1 MKNLDES
8 TKKMLRTFGLLVGA
22 VIAVFIILFI
32 FMGLSGKKV
41 GDTQLVNSIE
51 NAAKRYYAANKD
63 KLPTKEGET
72 VKVTTD
78 TLISEKYLKSFDKL
92 TKNTGCSGEVKVT
105 NNGGEYL
112 YNPSLKC
119 SEYKT
124 TTIKDKIES
133 TLVNSGDGLYKEGSE
148 YYYRGEYVDNYIKIA
163 NTVYRVV
170 SIDKNGYV
178 KVINPNVKTSN
189 QQWDNRYNTELT
201 ANGVGVNDYE
211 KSRLREFIDS
221 YYEGLDAKTK
231 AYIVKH
237 NWCVGKRAISNTN
250 FNANECNKTYNSFLG
265 TLLPSE
271 YARVSTDSLCKN
283 IKDGACSNYNYL
295 KKILPGT
302 WTSIGVTDNTYEV
315 MAFGGTSIY
324 YTDASDSADVA
335 IAFHISGNNLYVSGD
350 GTEASPYVIR

>member
-22 VIAVFIILFI
+22 IIAVFIILFI

-41 GDTQLVNSIE
+41 GDTQLVNSVE
-51 NAAKRYYAANKD
+51 NAAKRYYNANKD

-148 YYYRGEYVDNYIKIA
+148 YYYRGEYVDNYIKIGN
-163 NTVYRVV
+163 NTYRIV

-178 KVINPNVKTSN
+178 KVIETTTNKNSYS
-189 QQWDNRYNTELT
+189 WDDRYNIEKNQNSL
-201 ANGVGVNDYE
+201 GVNDYE
-211 KSRLREFIDS
+211 KSRLREYLIEE
-221 YYEGLDAKTK
+221 YNAI
-231 AYIVKH
+231 APNVKKYFVKYD
-237 NWCVGKRAISNTN
+237 WCVAKRKSEVLE
-250 FNANECNKTYNSFLG
+250 NEECLAKIKDYVG
-265 TLLPSE
+265 TITAYE
-271 YARVSTDSLCKN
+271 YAYASLDENCKN
-283 IKDGACSNYNYL
+283 IYSGSCSNYNYFSNL
-295 KKILPGT
+295 FTKNT
-302 WTSIGVTDNTYEV
+302 WTMTGVADNTYDAV
-315 MAFGGTSIY
+315 Y
-324 YTDASDSADVA
+324 ASDSGLDIKKTSGSAKITA
-335 IAFHISGNNLYVSGD
+335 LYNISGDNIYVSGD
-350 GTEASPYVIR
+350 GTEKNPYTIR